1 MLSELLKMR
10 KLKEEEEMKDCT
22 FQPNKD
28 QPNKLPKNLNLN
40 ALVDKL
46 YKEGLSQIKEKK
58 ELAKKHEEEKFQK
71 EVDPK
76 TITFKPTTIP
86 L

>member
-1 MLSELLKMR
+1 MKLRM
-10 KLKEEEEMKDCT
+10 LKEEEEMKNCT
-22 FQPNKD
+22 FQPNKEHFKT
-28 QPNKLPKNLNLN
+28 NNRKNLNLN
-40 ALVDKL
+40 TLVDKL

-58 ELAKKHEEEKFQK
+58 ILAKKHEAELIEK

-76 TITFKPTTIP
+76 KITFKPSIII